1 MAVLLIWGIASGSF
15 LQSEEM
21 PGATSSL
28 CSVGLV
34 GAGGWIAGYK
44 AEALFE
50 EGRKKIQYGGEEVFL
65 AVK

>member
-1 MAVLLIWGIASGSF
+1 
-15 LQSEEM
+15 M